1 MSGKPEAFHIRAAVP
16 ADAPALADLAA
27 RTFRETFAS
36 NYAPEDLEA
45 FLASA
50 YALPKLTRELT
61 DPAYACF
68 VAEREGGMTG
78 YALLHAGLVEAC
90 VTGPAPIELERIYV
104 LRAALGAGLGQALLD
119 RCFAKAAE
127 VGRRTM
133 WLGVWEHNPRAQ
145 AFYRRNG
152 FVEVGDHLFRV
163 GSSEDR
169 DLIFE
174 KRLA

>member
-1 MSGKPEAFHIRAAVP
+1 MKAGPDDVQIRAAIP
-16 ADAPALADLAA
+16 ADAPALSALAA

-36 NYAPEDLEA
+36 NYAPEVLDA
-45 FLASA
+45 YLASA
-50 YALPKLTRELT
+50 YALPKIAWELA
-61 DPAYACF
+61 DPAYTCF
-68 VAEREGGMTG
+68 VAEWDGSLAG
-78 YALLHAGLVEAC
+78 YALLHDGAVERC

-104 LRAALGAGLGQALLD
+104 LRSALGAGLGQALLE
-119 RCFAKAAE
+119 RCFSKAVE
-127 VGRRTM
+127 LNKRTM
-133 WLGVWEHNPRAQ
+133 WLGVWEHNPKAQ

-163 GSSEDR
+163 GSVEDR